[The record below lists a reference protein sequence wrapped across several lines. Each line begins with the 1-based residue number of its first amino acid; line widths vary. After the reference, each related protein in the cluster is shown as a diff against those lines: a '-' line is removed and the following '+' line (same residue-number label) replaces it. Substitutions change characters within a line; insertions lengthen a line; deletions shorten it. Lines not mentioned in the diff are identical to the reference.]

1 MSCQRRKIS
10 KVKNNVNDA
19 VTHQEESNIIVAN
32 RYSVSRKLGSGSY
45 GTVFVVSDLKT
56 SEAE

>member
-1 MSCQRRKIS
+1 MSSSQRRKIS
-10 KVKNNVNDA
+10 KVKK
-19 VTHQEESNIIVAN
+19 TSREHHQEESNIVAN
-32 RYSVSRKLGSGSY
+32 RYSFTRKLGSGSY